1 MGRKWECLI
10 IGGGPAGL
18 TAAVYL
24 ARYRRRVVLVDAGES
39 RAGAIPRSHN
49 HPGFAAGISGGELLE
64 RLRQQA
70 QHYEIETRNC
80 KIEALEKQAECFVAT
95 GDAVHMHADRVL
107 LATGITDESPSLP
120 GLRRAIAESLVRY
133 CPICDGYEAI
143 DKNIAVVGG
152 LHHAAREAAFLR
164 TYSRSVTVLP
174 LRTAHEHSATLRE
187 QGIALA
193 PAPPEDF
200 QQTASGVAVKLQ
212 TGEWRN
218 FDVLYSALG
227 CKVHS
232 ELATAL
238 GTRCNALGNLEV
250 DSHQRTSVEGLYAAG
265 DVVSDLHQLSVAEG
279 HAAIAAT
286 AIHNSLPRNFR

>member
-120 GLRRAIAESLVRY
+120 GLRRAIEESLVRY

-218 FDVLYSALG
+218 
-227 CKVHS
+227 
-232 ELATAL
+232 
-238 GTRCNALGNLEV
+238 
-250 DSHQRTSVEGLYAAG
+250 
-265 DVVSDLHQLSVAEG
+265 
-279 HAAIAAT
+279 
-286 AIHNSLPRNFR
+286 